1 MVSGRDDAPTRFS
14 ACKLCN
20 LKRIFQIFQRAP
32 YPVENGN
39 RLYFIQRI
47 ERGLKEMSPFKE
59 SCIVLDQQLIS
70 YLR

>member
-20 LKRIFQIFQRAP
+20 LKRIFQRAP

-39 RLYFIQRI
+39 GLHFIQMEI
-47 ERGLKEMSPFKE
+47 GLKEMSPFKG
-59 SCIVLDQQLIS
+59 SCIVLDQQLIPH
-70 YLR
+70 LR